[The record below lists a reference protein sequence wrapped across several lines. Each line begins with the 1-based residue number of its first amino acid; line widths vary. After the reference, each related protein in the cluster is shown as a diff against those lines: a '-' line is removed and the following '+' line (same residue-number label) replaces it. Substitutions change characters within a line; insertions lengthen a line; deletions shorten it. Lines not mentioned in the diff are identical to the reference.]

1 MLDSIADFF
10 YLSWH
15 LIRSLFKSRESLE
28 RENAEMRRQIAALKA
43 EIEQPRL
50 MTKTKAKSEPTYLL
64 DCVLPPTDVIAD
76 GFLAKHNH
84 SHGTHCDDHGPLKTA
99 A

>member
-1 MLDSIADFF
+1 
-10 YLSWH
+10 
-15 LIRSLFKSRESLE
+15 
-28 RENAEMRRQIAALKA
+28 MRRQIAALKA

-76 GFLAKHNH
+76 GFLAKLSSIFHYANRVQVTLR
-84 SHGTHCDDHGPLKTA
+84 SRLLRRRANKSETIACQNGLPA